1 MTNCSNI
8 PGSAR
13 VQTGMRLLRAVL
25 AGLLAAALGLA
36 GVCAMLPAQT
46 AYDPARL
53 YDYVY
58 SGTKSQSGPF
68 TTASMSDDG
77 HLAFGSSEFFISK
90 DKVAQCPQA
99 VLGENVTGVDLTYV
113 GEAYDQSL
121 WQAIAAGAYAGEAKN
136 KKVMIVS
143 PQWSPSR
150 NGDQGKFASKFSYE
164 LYRRFANN
172 PSISDE
178 TKAYVRS
185 RVEPLGVDAKTTAAA
200 NRDTAARRSERRGSR
215 GSPTTCARAAGFRGM
230 NQAPLKSAVRA
241 AGRAPPASPTGTR
254 CSRKPMHRA
263 TPPAPRT
270 TTAST
275 TRTGRRTPGYHV
287 ERGQTF
293 SQADESTPISPAS
306 SRCAARRGSSRS

>member
-1 MTNCSNI
+1 MAKRSNI
-8 PGSAR
+8 PGAAPASERAR
-13 VQTGMRLLRAVL
+13 AGARLLRGVL
-25 AGLLAAALGLA
+25 AGLLAVALGLA

-46 AYDPARL
+46 SYDPARL

-58 SGTKSQSGPF
+58 SGTKSQSVPF

-99 VLGENVTGVDLTYV
+99 VFGENVTGVDLTYV

-136 KKVMIVS
+136 KKVMIVVS
-143 PQWSPSR
+143 PQWFFKG

-185 RVEPLGVDAKTTAAA
+185 RVEALGVDAKTTAAV
-200 NRDTAARRSERRGSR
+200 NRDTVLDAANDAATAFADDLRTRSRLPGVI
-215 GSPTTCARAAGFRGM
+215 AG
-230 NQAPLKSAVRA
+230 APLKSTVRA
-241 AGRAPPASPTGTR
+241 AG
-254 CSRKPMHRA
+254 
-263 TPPAPRT
+263 
-270 TTAST
+270 AST
-275 TRTGRRTPGYHV
+275 GEPDWNALLK
-287 ERGQTF
+287 
-293 SQADESTPISPAS
+293 QADAS
-306 SRCAARRGSSRS
+306 GDAA